1 MRNESM
7 AVTGKRTLSRQNIC
21 AVRRVKQEYFTL
33 IELLVVIA
41 IIAILAAILLPAL
54 NSARERGRSASC
66 TSNLKNIGAA
76 AMMYA
81 DAFEGRLYA
90 TQSAGASGGWLNYN
104 LVKSGFLPGKVDNVP
119 DILHCPSTNY
129 HDRNNLTYTYGFIR
143 TAGGWTAPIIMGKV
157 LHPTQ
162 QVMVADNFTTKHNFG
177 SGKTGHWKLDSTEEA
192 GKGVP
197 YFVHNNICNM
207 VFFDGHCAG
216 ISPGNLSDGSVYFND
231 AVINSTEKQLFTNY
245 IDKNQVKQPA
255 P

>member
-1 MRNESM
+1 
-7 AVTGKRTLSRQNIC
+7 
-21 AVRRVKQEYFTL
+21 
-33 IELLVVIA
+33 
-41 IIAILAAILLPAL
+41 
-54 NSARERGRSASC
+54 
-66 TSNLKNIGAA
+66 
-76 AMMYA
+76 MMYA

-129 HDRNNLTYTYGFIR
+129 HDRNNLTYTYVFIR